1 MLGIVA
7 VVSLVL
13 GAFVVGGGAFDWEF
27 LFSDGYREHNWVRS
41 LGREGARGTLILLG
55 AVLAIVGFI
64 GQVVDTASKPV
75 DLTATTAE
83 NGTIENPGEP
93 SLSNS
98 TPATGSASNAL
109 GNQMP
114 TKTPPVAGPSLGTMN
129 APPPSYLPAASGS
142 STGVSRPGPQPM
154 TIWDPEAVD
163 EDGETFVTLQ
173 YRFER
178 GHQPLSNSRYLWII
192 DSLVT
197 TIEVEYDPQSL
208 QKQGQL
214 THLIRL
220 PLASSGLLQSW
231 STVVMV
237 EIGKQRRQV
246 SNHLQIA
253 PGNAVRSTPL
263 AAQ

>member
-1 MLGIVA
+1 MLGIAA

-13 GAFVVGGGAFDWEF
+13 GAFVAGGGAFDWEF

-41 LGREGARGTLILLG
+41 LGREGARGALIALG
-55 AVLAIVGFI
+55 AVLAIAGFI
-64 GQVVDTASKPV
+64 GQVVDTASKPI

-83 NGTIENPGEP
+83 NGTIENPDEP
-93 SLSNS
+93 SLSNR

-109 GNQMP
+109 GNRGP
-114 TKTPPVAGPSLGTMN
+114 TTPVAGPSLGTMS
-129 APPPSYLPAASGS
+129 APPPSYLPTATGGS
-142 STGVSRPGPQPM
+142 PGASRPGPQPM

-173 YRFER
+173 YRFEP
-178 GHQPLSNSRYLWII
+178 GHQPLSNGRYLWII

-237 EIGKQRRQV
+237 EIGAQRRQV
-246 SNHLQIA
+246 SNHLQVA